1 MNELGEHHGFGWW
14 ALWCLRE
21 TRFLVGGLVMATLG
35 GQGLIDERFPNLT
48 GFWRAPVIAASVLA
62 LLWMLWAL
70 SHDLGSESD
79 AQKSGSESVLLL
91 GVLCVGV
98 LAWQREHAWAVV
110 GLGLGVALLF
120 VRLAKSRGR
129 SYVIAITGWVL
140 AGFVVL
146 LLQWPNAQRFLLVLV
161 AGGLLTALQ
170 GAFEL
175 AMRPRSKDTRC
186 G

>member
-1 MNELGEHHGFGWW
+1 MNELSENDGFGWW

-21 TRFLVGGLVMATLG
+21 TRLLVGGLVMATLG

-48 GFWRAPVIAASVLA
+48 GFWRGPMIAASVLA

-91 GVLCVGV
+91 GVLCIGV
-98 LAWQREHAWAVV
+98 LAWQREHTWAIV
-110 GLGLGVALLF
+110 GLGLGAALLF
-120 VRLAKSRGR
+120 ARLAKSRRR
-129 SYVIAITGWVL
+129 SYVIAITGWIL

-146 LLQWPNAQRFLLVLV
+146 RLRWPNAQRFLLVLV

-170 GAFEL
+170 GGFEQ
-175 AMRPRSKDTRC
+175 AMRRTPAAASC
-186 G
+186 